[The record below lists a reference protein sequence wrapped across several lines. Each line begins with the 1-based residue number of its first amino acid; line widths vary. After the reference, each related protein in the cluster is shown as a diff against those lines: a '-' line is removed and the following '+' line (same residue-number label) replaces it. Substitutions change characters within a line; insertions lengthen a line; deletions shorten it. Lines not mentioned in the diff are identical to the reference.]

1 MGQLLLAEIGRDDE
15 IEMSGKRN
23 RSLAVAGR
31 AVPGSPDMT
40 TAPGQELVQF
50 LRIVRPIACVSPGD
64 SGKVVVFHPPDVC
77 APAVV
82 RAPLHRP
89 AARNTH
95 GMTNPEPV
103 TARKRRNIL
112 RETMRAPR
120 ADYLRMLD
128 GWTSCGM
135 EMQNARH
142 APHLSAAEKL
152 IATPDQS
159 TAPGSKVTASILQRV
174 AAGDRA
180 AVKECLDTYGDLV
193 WSLARRFNTAHADA
207 EDAVQDIF
215 IDIWTHAGRFDPSKA
230 SETTFVATITR
241 RRLIDRLRKLCRRP
255 FHDNFDDTVLPAD
268 LDRSLKPDTGV
279 ELYIVAQAMASLRTE
294 QQEVLQLSVV
304 EGFSHSAVAERLS
317 MPLGT
322 VKTHVRRGLI
332 RIREELEMSETED
345 GALT

>member
-1 MGQLLLAEIGRDDE
+1 
-15 IEMSGKRN
+15 
-23 RSLAVAGR
+23 
-31 AVPGSPDMT
+31 
-40 TAPGQELVQF
+40 
-50 LRIVRPIACVSPGD
+50 
-64 SGKVVVFHPPDVC
+64 
-77 APAVV
+77 
-82 RAPLHRP
+82 
-89 AARNTH
+89 
-95 GMTNPEPV
+95 
-103 TARKRRNIL
+103 
-112 RETMRAPR
+112 
-120 ADYLRMLD
+120 MLN

-142 APHLSAAEKL
+142 APHLSAGQKP

-159 TAPGSKVTASILQRV
+159 PAPGAKVTESILQRV

-193 WSLARRFNTAHADA
+193 WSLARRFNSAHADA

-241 RRLIDRLRKLCRRP
+241 RRLIDRLRKQGRRP
-255 FHDNFDDTVLPAD
+255 FHDDIDDTVLPAD
-268 LDRSLKPDTGV
+268 LDRSLKPETGV
-279 ELYIVAQAMASLRTE
+279 ELDIVAKAMSTLRPE

-304 EGFSHSAVAERLS
+304 EGYSHSAVAERLS

-332 RIREELEMSETED
+332 RIREELEISETED

>member
-1 MGQLLLAEIGRDDE
+1 
-15 IEMSGKRN
+15 
-23 RSLAVAGR
+23 
-31 AVPGSPDMT
+31 
-40 TAPGQELVQF
+40 
-50 LRIVRPIACVSPGD
+50 
-64 SGKVVVFHPPDVC
+64 
-77 APAVV
+77 
-82 RAPLHRP
+82 
-89 AARNTH
+89 
-95 GMTNPEPV
+95 
-103 TARKRRNIL
+103 
-112 RETMRAPR
+112 
-120 ADYLRMLD
+120 MLD

-142 APHLSAAEKL
+142 ALHLSAGQKL

-159 TAPGSKVTASILQRV
+159 PAPEAKVTESILQRV

-193 WSLARRFNTAHADA
+193 WSLARRFNSAHADA

-241 RRLIDRLRKLCRRP
+241 RRLIDRLRKQGRRP
-255 FHDNFDDTVLPAD
+255 FHDDIDDTVLPAD
-268 LDRSLKPDTGV
+268 LDRSLKPETGV
-279 ELYIVAQAMASLRTE
+279 ELDIVAEAMSTLRPE

-304 EGFSHSAVAERLS
+304 EGYSHSAVAERLS

>member
-1 MGQLLLAEIGRDDE
+1 
-15 IEMSGKRN
+15 
-23 RSLAVAGR
+23 
-31 AVPGSPDMT
+31 
-40 TAPGQELVQF
+40 
-50 LRIVRPIACVSPGD
+50 
-64 SGKVVVFHPPDVC
+64 
-77 APAVV
+77 
-82 RAPLHRP
+82 
-89 AARNTH
+89 
-95 GMTNPEPV
+95 
-103 TARKRRNIL
+103 
-112 RETMRAPR
+112 
-120 ADYLRMLD
+120 MLD

-193 WSLARRFNTAHADA
+193 WSLARRFNSAHADA

-241 RRLIDRLRKLCRRP
+241 RRLIDRLRKQGRRP
-255 FHDNFDDTVLPAD
+255 FHDDIDDTVLPAD
-268 LDRSLKPDTGV
+268 LDRSLKPETGV
-279 ELYIVAQAMASLRTE
+279 ELDIVAQAMSTLRPE

-304 EGFSHSAVAERLS
+304 EGYSHSAVAERLS

>member
-1 MGQLLLAEIGRDDE
+1 
-15 IEMSGKRN
+15 
-23 RSLAVAGR
+23 
-31 AVPGSPDMT
+31 
-40 TAPGQELVQF
+40 
-50 LRIVRPIACVSPGD
+50 
-64 SGKVVVFHPPDVC
+64 
-77 APAVV
+77 
-82 RAPLHRP
+82 
-89 AARNTH
+89 
-95 GMTNPEPV
+95 
-103 TARKRRNIL
+103 
-112 RETMRAPR
+112 
-120 ADYLRMLD
+120 
-128 GWTSCGM
+128 M

-142 APHLSAAEKL
+142 APHLSAGQKL

-159 TAPGSKVTASILQRV
+159 PAPRSKVTASILQRV

-193 WSLARRFNTAHADA
+193 WSLARRFNSAHADA

-241 RRLIDRLRKLCRRP
+241 RRLIDRLRKQGRRP
-255 FHDNFDDTVLPAD
+255 FHDDIDDTVLPAD
-268 LDRSLKPDTGV
+268 LDRSLKPETGV
-279 ELYIVAQAMASLRTE
+279 ELDIVAKAISTLRPE

-304 EGFSHSAVAERLS
+304 EGYSHSAVAERLS

>member
-1 MGQLLLAEIGRDDE
+1 
-15 IEMSGKRN
+15 
-23 RSLAVAGR
+23 
-31 AVPGSPDMT
+31 
-40 TAPGQELVQF
+40 
-50 LRIVRPIACVSPGD
+50 
-64 SGKVVVFHPPDVC
+64 
-77 APAVV
+77 
-82 RAPLHRP
+82 
-89 AARNTH
+89 
-95 GMTNPEPV
+95 
-103 TARKRRNIL
+103 
-112 RETMRAPR
+112 
-120 ADYLRMLD
+120 
-128 GWTSCGM
+128 M

-142 APHLSAAEKL
+142 APHLSAGQKL

-159 TAPGSKVTASILQRV
+159 PAPRSKVTASILQRV

-193 WSLARRFNTAHADA
+193 WSLARRFNSAHADA

-241 RRLIDRLRKLCRRP
+241 RRLIDRLRKQGRRP
-255 FHDNFDDTVLPAD
+255 FHDDIDDTVLPAD
-268 LDRSLKPDTGV
+268 LDRSLKPETGV
-279 ELYIVAQAMASLRTE
+279 ELDIVAKAMSTLRPE

-304 EGFSHSAVAERLS
+304 EGYSHSAVAERLS

>member
-1 MGQLLLAEIGRDDE
+1 
-15 IEMSGKRN
+15 
-23 RSLAVAGR
+23 
-31 AVPGSPDMT
+31 
-40 TAPGQELVQF
+40 
-50 LRIVRPIACVSPGD
+50 
-64 SGKVVVFHPPDVC
+64 
-77 APAVV
+77 
-82 RAPLHRP
+82 
-89 AARNTH
+89 
-95 GMTNPEPV
+95 
-103 TARKRRNIL
+103 
-112 RETMRAPR
+112 
-120 ADYLRMLD
+120 MLD

-142 APHLSAAEKL
+142 APHLSAGQKL
-152 IATPDQS
+152 IATSDQS
-159 TAPGSKVTASILQRV
+159 PAPGAKVTESILQRV

-193 WSLARRFNTAHADA
+193 WSLARRFNSAHADA

-241 RRLIDRLRKLCRRP
+241 RRLIDRLRKQGRRP
-255 FHDNFDDTVLPAD
+255 FHDDIDDTVLPAD
-268 LDRSLKPDTGV
+268 LDRSLKPETGV
-279 ELYIVAQAMASLRTE
+279 ELDIVAEAMSTLRPE

-304 EGFSHSAVAERLS
+304 EGYSHSAVAERLS